1 MIGQSSG
8 DAVVVVPAYRETMMD
23 WERFAFVNNL
33 ERLAKYPFALVVP
46 ESLDCRE
53 YLTLAPSVTIHRFP
67 NAYFASVDG
76 YSLLCLSKH
85 FYETFRP
92 FNAILICQLDAFV
105 FEDQLEYWLARKFS
119 YIGGAVAKSDQE
131 SGQVI
136 RWIGSQNGG
145 FSLRNIDSHLQ
156 VLDSQIKINCKA
168 IDFALYCDMLGTT
181 LDIDN
186 SALHKLKI
194 RLQSLIAQARQ
205 GFLHMSSQEYI
216 ASRQPGCI
224 AEDQFWSRFA
234 PFYHADFKMAPLQE
248 AQHFSV
254 QFGLEQTVPMF
265 QKKMPFGCHGR
276 EIVTTL
282 YKLIVEKR
290 LPENKYEG
298 LVQQL
303 VSGRA
308 SY

>member
-1 MIGQSSG
+1 MVEQSSS
-8 DAVVVVPAYRETMMD
+8 DAVIVVPAYRETMLS
-23 WERFAFVNNL
+23 WERFAFINNL
-33 ERLAKYPFALVVP
+33 KRLARYPFALVVP

-53 YLTLAPSVTIHRFP
+53 YIALAPSMTIHRFP

-105 FEDQLEYWLARKFS
+105 FEDQLEYWLANKFS
-119 YIGGAVAKSDQE
+119 YIGGAVAKSDQV
-131 SGQVI
+131 SGQII

-156 VLDSQIKINCKA
+156 VLDSQKKINCRA
-168 IDFALYCDMLGTT
+168 IDFALYRDMLGTT
-181 LDIDN
+181 LEIDN

-194 RLQSLIAQARQ
+194 QLQSLIAQARQ
-205 GFLHMSSQEYI
+205 GFLPMSIQEYI
-216 ASRQPGCI
+216 ASRQPSCV

-234 PFYHADFKMAPLQE
+234 PFFHADFKVAPLQE
-248 AQHFSV
+248 AQHFSA

-265 QKKMPFGCHGR
+265 HEKMPFGCHGR

-290 LPENKYEG
+290 LPENEYEG

-303 VSGRA
+303 VSRWA
-308 SY
+308 S